1 MAPITLAA
9 SQELAAATPLVNEER
24 NPRPPTL
31 YMSCTVSA
39 KDAQVALANEERNP
53 RPPTLYILLPIRR
66 LFLPMERAE
75 LRSRLKT
82 TRAGS

>member
-1 MAPITLAA
+1 MKDVTHEGSA
-9 SQELAAATPLVNEER
+9 SLGPRLIRGGRIPNTELAAATPLVNEER

-53 RPPTLYILLPIRR
+53 RPPTLYMSCTI
-66 LFLPMERAE
+66 A
-75 LRSRLKT
+75 
-82 TRAGS
+82 